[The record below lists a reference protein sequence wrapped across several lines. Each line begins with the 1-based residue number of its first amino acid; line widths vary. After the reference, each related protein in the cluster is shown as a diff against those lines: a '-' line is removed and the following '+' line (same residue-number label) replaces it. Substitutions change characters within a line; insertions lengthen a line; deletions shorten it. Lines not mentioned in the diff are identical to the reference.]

1 MRVECGAGEQSAVS
15 PAGSADL
22 VVEGP
27 EQVIGDG
34 LDVEFAEAGEDG
46 LAYFGDAIVI
56 GVLEPPEVG
65 CGGDED
71 TVFPDDDACGPG
83 EIAGED
89 GTAIEGAIIVVI
101 EEQSNFS
108 DGQIGG
114 AFAVGL
120 IGGLVGVGVVV
131 HFDDEQ
137 AAIFIEGSGDGVC
150 DEGFGGDELEGEVLL
165 QPEGWPGLVWRQ
177 WLGGAEFGWLGA
189 GGEQDSGEEGEH
201 VGFQFS
207 VFRFQFSV
215 FSFQFSVFRGQGAGF
230 GGSCPLTP
238 DPSPPFRARG
248 AVALLSAP
256 DVRQFTLCS
265 RPVTLCSR
273 QADRLTG

>member
-1 MRVECGAGEQSAVS
+1 MAGHAKGCGCVRVECGAGEQSAVS

-150 DEGFGGDELEGEVLL
+150 DEGFGGDELE
-165 QPEGWPGLVWRQ
+165 
-177 WLGGAEFGWLGA
+177 
-189 GGEQDSGEEGEH
+189 
-201 VGFQFS
+201 
-207 VFRFQFSV
+207 
-215 FSFQFSVFRGQGAGF
+215 
-230 GGSCPLTP
+230 
-238 DPSPPFRARG
+238 
-248 AVALLSAP
+248 
-256 DVRQFTLCS
+256 
-265 RPVTLCSR
+265 
-273 QADRLTG
+273 